1 MASESTR
8 CSLWWLLN
16 SAVHLEVCHQLLH
29 ALKGVGKVAI
39 TESCHRPFD
48 PLEEAGSHC
57 IVVLLH
63 VLNVHHDANDL
74 YRGKGKRGKGEEG
87 GRGRRGEGEGRKGG
101 NREREEGGV
110 TGRGE

>member
-8 CSLWWLLN
+8 CSLWRLLN

-57 IVVLLH
+57 IIVLFH

-74 YRGKGKRGKGEEG
+74 YGGKEKGRGEKEG
-87 GRGRRGEGEGRKGG
+87 IERGRRGGG
-101 NREREEGGV
+101 GG
-110 TGRGE
+110 GGGGG